1 MARNNLTLRKRT
13 NLTTLTDD
21 VLVDRAEAFMKFL
34 EDHKP
39 QMNHERTIL
48 MDETAV
54 YFEDAR
60 PYTVD
65 EIGARH
71 VVVRSTGFA
80 SMRITVM
87 LAVTASGK
95 KLPPCIIWKRKT
107 RGSIERLG
115 GCNVAYQ
122 PRAWV
127 DQDLLLNWLDWYY
140 PAVLQSTGQYIVWD
154 SMRAHIGQ
162 RVKQRCGEKAIK
174 MAAVPGGLA
183 PYVQAEDVGIYKS
196 FKDNISK
203 LIEDWKCSD
212 KVTYTKGGNPRPPEI
227 ALVSSWVAR
236 AWKQTPDEV
245 VAKSVQ
251 ACGFNNDSSTW
262 RIAKHDVYGSRF
274 KAAWEL
280 RERDGTNGDI
290 AETMSAVM
298 ETLDDIVIED

>member
-1 MARNNLTLRKRT
+1 
-13 NLTTLTDD
+13 
-21 VLVDRAEAFMKFL
+21 MKFL

-87 LAVTASGK
+87 LAVTASGT

-174 MAAVPGGLA
+174 MAAVPGGLT
-183 PYVQAEDVGIYKS
+183 PYVQAEDVGI
-196 FKDNISK
+196 
-203 LIEDWKCSD
+203 
-212 KVTYTKGGNPRPPEI
+212 
-227 ALVSSWVAR
+227 
-236 AWKQTPDEV
+236 
-245 VAKSVQ
+245 
-251 ACGFNNDSSTW
+251 
-262 RIAKHDVYGSRF
+262 
-274 KAAWEL
+274 
-280 RERDGTNGDI
+280 
-290 AETMSAVM
+290 
-298 ETLDDIVIED
+298 